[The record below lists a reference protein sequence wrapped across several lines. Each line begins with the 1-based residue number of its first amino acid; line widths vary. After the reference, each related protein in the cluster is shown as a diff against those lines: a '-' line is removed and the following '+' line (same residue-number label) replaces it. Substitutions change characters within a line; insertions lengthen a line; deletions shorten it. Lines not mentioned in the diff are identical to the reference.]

1 MLRGEC
7 DSTRTKLVDEENLRW
22 KTNTKLFSA
31 DSKLQPSVEKSG
43 HSFFLCKRTEK
54 THRRIISEYR
64 LGRNCEVSNG
74 ELIEVIV
81 AEAESQEPGAESLE
95 PRAWSQEPK
104 NKNAAEASHLDRI
117 CYT

>member
-1 MLRGEC
+1 LVRGEC

-31 DSKLQPSVEKSG
+31 DSKLQPSVEKSE
-43 HSFFLCKRTEK
+43 HRFFLCKRTEK

-74 ELIEVIV
+74 ELIKVIV
-81 AEAESQEPGAESLE
+81 AEAQSLVPRAKSRE
-95 PRAWSQEPK
+95 PRAERQEPR
-104 NKNAAEASHLDRI
+104 A
-117 CYT
+117 